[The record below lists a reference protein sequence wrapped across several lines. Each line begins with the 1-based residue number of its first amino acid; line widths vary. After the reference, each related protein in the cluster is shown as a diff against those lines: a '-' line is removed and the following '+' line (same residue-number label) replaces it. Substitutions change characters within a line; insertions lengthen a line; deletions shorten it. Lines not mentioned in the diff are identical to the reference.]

1 MRFYCL
7 KNFLPNIHF
16 QIFFQNWI
24 IKAAK
29 IIMIIKN
36 KSKLEEKVYCN
47 SLMSNV
53 TIKEFVVK

>member
-1 MRFYCL
+1 
-7 KNFLPNIHF
+7 K
-16 QIFFQNWI
+16 I
-24 IKAAK
+24 IK
-29 IIMIIKN
+29 IIEN